1 MSISETYT
9 TPEPI
14 SASIEIEV
22 GNAKIV
28 TGKRADTTV
37 VVRPAD
43 GTKDADVKAAE
54 QTKVDYSGGRLRRYE
69 APRRRSAPCSAAPAR
84 SRSSSNSRWVPRSP
98 AVRRWAPSCARES
111 WASAASRSPRV
122 TSRSSTPATAH
133 LGTSHGDILVDRV
146 SGNAELSGS
155 GRLRVGEIT
164 GTATIANSNGE
175 ITLHEVV
182 GELRAKTANGAIAI
196 GRAHAGLNA
205 RTANGS
211 IRIDEVARGQVV
223 LETGAGNIDIGI
235 RKSTT
240 AWLDVQSKFGRVRQL
255 LDETEGPATSE
266 ETIEVRARS
275 GVGDITVRR
284 ATAA

>member
-54 QTKVDYSGGRLRRYE
+54 QTKVDYSGGRLTVRG
-69 APRRRSAPCSAAPAR
+69 PKTKKRSLFGSPGAIEVVVELPVGSQVSGGAAVGAFLCEGELGECR
-84 SRSSSNSRWVPRSP
+84 IKV
-98 AVRRWAPSCARES
+98 ATGDIQIEHAG
-111 WASAASRSPRV
+111 
-122 TSRSSTPATAH
+122 TAH

>member
-1 MSISETYT
+1 MSISETYQ

-14 SASIEIEV
+14 SASIEIED
-22 GNAKIV
+22 GDTKIV

-37 VVRPAD
+37 VVRPANAAR
-43 GTKDADVKAAE
+43 DADVKAAE
-54 QTKVDYSGGRLRRYE
+54 QTKVGYSGGRLTVRG
-69 APRRRSAPCSAAPAR
+69 PKTKKRSLFG
-84 SRSSSNSRWVPRSP
+84 SP
-98 AVRRWAPSCARES
+98 GAIEVVVELPVGSQVSGGTAVGTFLCEGELGECRIKVAMGDIQIEHAG
-111 WASAASRSPRV
+111 
-122 TSRSSTPATAH
+122 TAH

-146 SGNAELSGS
+146 TGNAELSGS

-175 ITLHEVV
+175 ITLHEIV
-182 GELRAKTANGAIAI
+182 GELHAKTANGTIAI

-205 RTANGS
+205 RTASGS
-211 IRIDEVARGQVV
+211 IRIDEVARGRVV
-223 LETGAGNIDIGI
+223 LETGAGNIDIGV
-235 RKSTT
+235 RESTT

-255 LDETEGPATSE
+255 LDETEGPSTSE